1 MSGIQWIKLSVN
13 MFDDEKIKLLEKMPE
28 GNQMLIVWIRLLA
41 LAGKTNDK
49 GRIYLNENVPYT
61 EDMLATLFNR
71 DVGIIRVTLHTLQG
85 FGMIQ
90 KTENGLIEIE
100 NWEKH
105 QNVDGMER
113 VREQTRKR
121 VEKHREAMRQN
132 RIASGDSKGDK
143 ECNVTSSVT
152 VTQSN
157 AIDID
162 KELDKD
168 ININNSDLNFKD
180 FWEQNGF
187 GMMLPV
193 ELEKLLAWVDD
204 FAGNR
209 EIVMKA
215 LEVTSE
221 QGANKR
227 NYAYVNKILKNWESR
242 GFKTIAD
249 VDAAEKQRQIELEQK
264 YNKPAFNKYNKQTK
278 PEILPD
284 WFDKNQQEAH
294 KQPELTEEERE
305 EKKKAY
311 EEIMR
316 KLGRGDELEAH
327 K

>member
-1 MSGIQWIKLSVN
+1 MSHGWVKLHRDLKEKPIWRSSTPEQKTILVTLLMMANHKENEWEWMGKPFKAKPGEFVTSIKSITAECGKGISSQNVRTALKRFENYGFLTKKSTKVN
-13 MFDDEKIKLLEKMPE
+13 TLINIVNWGVYQESENKPNTLAN
-28 GNQMLIVWIRLLA
+28 NQL
-41 LAGKTNDK
+41 TNDSQTANK
-49 GRIYLNENVPYT
+49 QLTTNKNVRT
-61 EDMLATLFNR
+61 
-71 DVGIIRVTLHTLQG
+71 
-85 FGMIQ
+85 
-90 KTENGLIEIE
+90 
-100 NWEKH
+100 
-105 QNVDGMER
+105 
-113 VREQTRKR
+113 
-121 VEKHREAMRQN
+121 
-132 RIASGDSKGDK
+132 K
-143 ECNVTSSVT
+143 ECKN
-152 VTQSN
+152 N
-157 AIDID
+157 
-162 KELDKD
+162 
-168 ININNSDLNFKD
+168 NNSDLNFKD

-264 YNKPAFNKYNKQTK
+264 YNKPTYNKYNKPVKQ
-278 PEILPD
+278 EILPE
-284 WFDKNQQEAH
+284 WFDKYQQEAP
-294 KQPELTEEERE
+294 KQPEMTEEERE

-311 EEIMR
+311 EEVMR

-327 K
+327 T

>member
-1 MSGIQWIKLSVN
+1 
-13 MFDDEKIKLLEKMPE
+13 
-28 GNQMLIVWIRLLA
+28 
-41 LAGKTNDK
+41 
-49 GRIYLNENVPYT
+49 
-61 EDMLATLFNR
+61 
-71 DVGIIRVTLHTLQG
+71 
-85 FGMIQ
+85 
-90 KTENGLIEIE
+90 
-100 NWEKH
+100 
-105 QNVDGMER
+105 
-113 VREQTRKR
+113 
-121 VEKHREAMRQN
+121 
-132 RIASGDSKGDK
+132 
-143 ECNVTSSVT
+143 
-152 VTQSN
+152 
-157 AIDID
+157 
-162 KELDKD
+162 
-168 ININNSDLNFKD
+168 SDLNFKD

-193 ELEKLLAWVDD
+193 EMEKLLAWVDD

-249 VDAAEKQRQIELEQK
+249 VDAAEKQRQIEIEQK
-264 YNKPAFNKYNKQTK
+264 YNKPTYNKYNKPVK
-278 PEILPD
+278 EEVLPD

-294 KQPELTEEERE
+294 KQPEMTEEERE

-311 EEIMR
+311 EEVMR

>member
-1 MSGIQWIKLSVN
+1 
-13 MFDDEKIKLLEKMPE
+13 
-28 GNQMLIVWIRLLA
+28 
-41 LAGKTNDK
+41 
-49 GRIYLNENVPYT
+49 
-61 EDMLATLFNR
+61 
-71 DVGIIRVTLHTLQG
+71 
-85 FGMIQ
+85 
-90 KTENGLIEIE
+90 
-100 NWEKH
+100 
-105 QNVDGMER
+105 
-113 VREQTRKR
+113 
-121 VEKHREAMRQN
+121 
-132 RIASGDSKGDK
+132 
-143 ECNVTSSVT
+143 
-152 VTQSN
+152 
-157 AIDID
+157 
-162 KELDKD
+162 
-168 ININNSDLNFKD
+168 
-180 FWEQNGF
+180 GF

>member
-71 DVGIIRVTLHTLQG
+71 DVGIIRVTLHTLQS

-132 RIASGDSKGDK
+132 RIASGDSKGSK

-168 ININNSDLNFKD
+168 INNNNSDLNFKD

-227 NYAYVNKILKNWESR
+227 NYAYVNKILKNWENR

-264 YNKPAFNKYNKQTK
+264 YNKPTYNKYNKPVK
-278 PEILPD
+278 EEVLPD
-284 WFDKNQQEAH
+284 WFDKEQKQTKQEAST
-294 KQPELTEEERE
+294 TESSEDL
-305 EKKKAY
+305 EKKVAEIKAQLAARN
-311 EEIMR
+311 EVQT
-316 KLGRGDELEAH
+316 
-327 K
+327 

>member
-1 MSGIQWIKLSVN
+1 MSSGWIKIYRSLQEHWIWEN
-13 MFDDEKIKLLEKMPE
+13 EKYLKWWLDLL
-28 GNQMLIVWIRLLA
+28 LLA
-41 LAGKTNDK
+41 NHQDRDILINGELITIKRGQKHTSELWLSNRWNADRKQVRKFLELLKKNDMITITKSRQK
-49 GRIYLNENVPYT
+49 GTTYEISNYNDFQGISEEIRTTKGTTIDTT
-61 EDMLATLFNR
+61 EDT
-71 DVGIIRVTLHTLQG
+71 T
-85 FGMIQ
+85 
-90 KTENGLIEIE
+90 KE
-100 NWEKH
+100 H
-105 QNVDGMER
+105 QMV
-113 VREQTRKR
+113 QRKGHKQ
-121 VEKHREAMRQN
+121 ELKN
-132 RIASGDSKGDK
+132 LRI
-143 ECNVTSSVT
+143 
-152 VTQSN
+152 
-157 AIDID
+157 
-162 KELDKD
+162 KELKKD
-168 ININNSDLNFKD
+168 INNNSDLNFKD

-193 ELEKLLAWVDD
+193 ELDKLLAWVDD

-264 YNKPAFNKYNKQTK
+264 YNKPTYNKYNKPVK
-278 PEILPD
+278 EEVLPD

-294 KQPELTEEERE
+294 KQPEMTEEERE

-311 EEIMR
+311 EEVMR

>member
-71 DVGIIRVTLHTLQG
+71 DVGIIRVTLHTLQS

-132 RIASGDSKGDK
+132 RIASGDSKGNK

-168 ININNSDLNFKD
+168 INNNNSDLNFKD

-187 GMMLPV
+187 GMMLPI

-227 NYAYVNKILKNWESR
+227 NYAYVNKILKNWENR

-249 VDAAEKQRQIELEQK
+249 VDEAEKQRQIELEQK
-264 YNKPAFNKYNKQTK
+264 YNKPTYNKYNKPVK
-278 PEILPD
+278 EEVLPD
-284 WFDKNQQEAH
+284 WFDKEQKQTKQEAST
-294 KQPELTEEERE
+294 TESSEDL
-305 EKKKAY
+305 EKRVAEIKAQLAARN
-311 EEIMR
+311 EVQT
-316 KLGRGDELEAH
+316 
-327 K
+327 